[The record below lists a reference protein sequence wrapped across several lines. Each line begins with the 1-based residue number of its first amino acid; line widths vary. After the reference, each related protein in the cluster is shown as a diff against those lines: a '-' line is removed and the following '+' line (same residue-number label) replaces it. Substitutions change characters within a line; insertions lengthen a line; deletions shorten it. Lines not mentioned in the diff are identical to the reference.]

1 MPATGLMIGV
11 LSHVPVIRRDH
22 GGVTESVR
30 SFRPVIDQRRITG
43 LILDIPPDYGPGY
56 APAASF
62 SRFSE

>member
-11 LSHVPVIRRDH
+11 LSHVPVMRRDH
-22 GGVTESVR
+22 GGVTEPAR
-30 SFRPVIDQRRITG
+30 SFRPVINQRRITG